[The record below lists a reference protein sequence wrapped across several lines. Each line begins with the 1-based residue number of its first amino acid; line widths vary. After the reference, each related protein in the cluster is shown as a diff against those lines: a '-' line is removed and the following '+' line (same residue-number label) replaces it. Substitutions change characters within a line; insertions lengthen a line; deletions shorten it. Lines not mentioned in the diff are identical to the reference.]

1 MIADIFNRDSQMCVK
16 NLQEFLTLW
25 KESYTEDHPLNE
37 QFKKIIN
44 KILRKSVGK
53 IDNAEYQGWFNEL
66 FHDSVTNGNYMGAND
81 LVEDEEVSGEY
92 EKNQEIPVDGQ
103 E

>member
-1 MIADIFNRDSQMCVK
+1 MIADIFNRDSLMCVK

-37 QFKKIIN
+37 QFKKIIS

-53 IDNAEYQGWFNEL
+53 IDSSDYAGWFNGL
-66 FHDSVTNGNYMGAND
+66 FADNVANGNYMGAD
-81 LVEDEEVSGEY
+81 GVMGEEEVSGDYGKDEAV
-92 EKNQEIPVDGQ
+92 PVDGQ